1 MKRKNFI
8 FALGAGLL
16 IFFASIWRTFWG
28 ITHLY
33 KYLTYDNHSWGTI
46 IYRSDKMDV
55 FGNYKYNKY
64 ELNSLNADHINMQ
77 MILDEEVDGTDR
89 FSITFKDYRSRT
101 ENYDYYG
108 GRAVAVYNNFYNSDG
123 DIITKIDIIIDV
135 ISFAVLVLYIIFSA
149 IIFKW
154 MKRRTKE

>member
-1 MKRKNFI
+1 MKRKI
-8 FALGAGLL
+8 IILALGAGLL

-108 GRAVAVYNNFYNSDG
+108 GRSVAVYNNFYNSDG

>member
-1 MKRKNFI
+1 MKRKI
-8 FALGAGLL
+8 IILALGAGLL

-89 FSITFKDYRSRT
+89 FSITFKDYR
-101 ENYDYYG
+101 
-108 GRAVAVYNNFYNSDG
+108 
-123 DIITKIDIIIDV
+123 
-135 ISFAVLVLYIIFSA
+135 
-149 IIFKW
+149 
-154 MKRRTKE
+154 

>member
-1 MKRKNFI
+1 MKRKI
-8 FALGAGLL
+8 IILALGAGLL